1 MPNDDDERT
10 TPTPGR
16 VVTLP
21 SQLAAALKS
30 ARIDAGLSQDAL
42 AARIGTTQRVV
53 SNLENAPE
61 GRTLATLFRAL
72 SGLGLELHVA
82 PRPTDA
88 DPEDPDAW

>member
-1 MPNDDDERT
+1 MQSDRDGAA
-10 TPTPGR
+10 PTIGA
-16 VVTLP
+16 VTLP

-30 ARIDAGLSQDAL
+30 ARLAAGLSQDAL

-53 SNLENAPE
+53 SQLENAPD

-72 SGLGLELHVA
+72 SGLGLELRVA

-88 DPEDPDAW
+88 DPVDPDAW